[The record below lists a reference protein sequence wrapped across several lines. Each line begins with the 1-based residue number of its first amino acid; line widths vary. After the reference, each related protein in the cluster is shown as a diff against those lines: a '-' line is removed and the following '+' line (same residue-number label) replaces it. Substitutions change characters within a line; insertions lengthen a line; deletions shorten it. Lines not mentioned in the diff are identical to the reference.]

1 MQVFI
6 GGIMQGSRLDQSI
19 ASQDYR
25 GMIAEAV
32 LAHHPEAEILDPNEL
47 HPNGTDYDAETARAT
62 LFDLLELAAAADA
75 TVAFL
80 PQASMGTALEMWR
93 AHDANRPVITIS
105 PMTSNWVVRFL
116 SDVVLPDLQA
126 FEAWMAQGGLQALLR
141 RRQFDKPATLD

>member
-1 MQVFI
+1 MRVFI
-6 GGIMQGSRLDQSI
+6 GGIMQGSRLDKSI

-32 LAHHPEAEILDPNEL
+32 LAHHPEADIVDPNEL
-47 HPNGTDYDAETARAT
+47 HPDGSEYDAETARAT

-93 AHDANRPVITIS
+93 AHDANKPVVTIS
-105 PMTSNWVVRFL
+105 PMTTNWVVRFL
-116 SDVVLPDLQA
+116 SDVVLPDVLA
-126 FEAWMAQGGLQALLR
+126 FEAWVAQGGLKALLR
-141 RRQFDKPATLD
+141 RR